1 MISRDKFYNHLR
13 PFVRFYTDLKRKKI
27 MKSEFEIRFREF
39 QIVKGDVI
47 IDLGAN
53 RGDFTNLFSNFSCE
67 IFAIE
72 PSIEAFRYLVRRFR
86 NSKNISCMNF
96 AVAKKLEM
104 RKLFQD
110 RKQDID
116 LYISTFGKIGK
127 ETIYSVQSK
136 EELEYRIETH
146 LTIIN
151 EIFENGL
158 VQNVDKFLHNVYCK
172 RHFSLDT
179 IIKYGAGGIYAL
191 LNKMD
196 C

>member
-104 RKLFQD
+104 RKLFSHKFSVND
-110 RKQDID
+110 PLGYSIRASIIESK
-116 LYISTFGKIGK
+116 KIW
-127 ETIYSVQSK
+127 I
-136 EELEYRIETH
+136 L
-146 LTIIN
+146 
-151 EIFENGL
+151 
-158 VQNVDKFLHNVYCK
+158 
-172 RHFSLDT
+172 
-179 IIKYGAGGIYAL
+179 
-191 LNKMD
+191 
-196 C
+196 